1 MLQENI
7 NDINEDLSKY
17 LNMSRDEL
25 FTLFVNEKLQ
35 GTLRRY
41 EVELEVTSD
50 YLLRKNANIVFK
62 RLTELQKDK
71 DKEALEKAI
80 KDKKEAENE

>member
-7 NDINEDLSKY
+7 NAINKDLDKY

-35 GTLRRY
+35 GALRRY

-80 KDKKEAENE
+80 KDKKEAEDE